1 MTYSYTN
8 NTNSAIAYRSY
19 FWLPDETLEVDF
31 PVPESLGLTCNFHGK
46 PPDPVLFHDNIT
58 LQAGEQCDIPIPAP
72 LFSQNVAL
80 HIQDMS
86 LDCGVECCFGSLDNI
101 HFPIDVRDFLHV
113 LTWELCSQI
122 YLFNPTENVA
132 VISITAIEVVS

>member
-8 NTNSAIAYRSY
+8 NTNSAVAYRSY
-19 FWLPDETLEVDF
+19 VWLPDETLNVDF
-31 PVPESLGLTCNFHGK
+31 PVPENLGLTCNFQGK

-58 LQAGEQCDIPIPAP
+58 LQAGENCELSIPAP
-72 LFSQNVAL
+72 AFSQNVAL

-86 LDCGVECCFGSLDNI
+86 LDSGVECSLGSPDNT
-101 HFPIDVRDFLHV
+101 HFPIDVRDFHHV
-113 LTWELCSQI
+113 LTWELCSRI
-122 YLFNPTENVA
+122 CLFNPTNSET